1 MDLLVNDVPSDRLLR
16 AGSTVYSFETDFYAG
31 DIRIGVV
38 QGSRVIASAEI
49 EVDPDV
55 TKLVRDEY
63 ATMVSEIARATTALY
78 RLGAVTLPAPAN
90 AIGLRSDLVTLEL
103 IRSNFEPFVRA
114 VSRIAD
120 QPLRALRSTSVV
132 SNIMQARRVDDRAIN
147 SALRSI
153 ASRPASVAE
162 LRAAP
167 RFVSALGG
175 RWIPKIE
182 ERHRSESLDVYENRA
197 ILGFIRWMDG
207 TLASLTVRLSGGGSE
222 GIHPGSLELWAH
234 RLSQWR
240 MRLKAL
246 ARRGVFVDLA
256 PDPTLHSTSAFRMQ
270 PDYASA
276 FAAMARMKAG
286 LGAGA
291 AAPAVPIDRTYR
303 LYEIWCYIN
312 FLLATA
318 NRFPHIVPQ
327 LSDILKGSSISG
339 SLGTY
344 LAQGEASTLALTPEL
359 RMTYQHRLSTKSAQD
374 GAHTLLIE
382 AIPDIT
388 LTRQNGDGQCIGMVV
403 VDPKYRAGASLM
415 DGLRDLHVY
424 RDAILGS
431 NESPLV
437 QSAVAIAPR
446 AHGFPEATGDLPLD
460 RPGVVVA
467 KPGPGHP
474 AIFGRLLDAAIRTLA
489 VA

>member
-1 MDLLVNDVPSDRLLR
+1 MELIINDVPFDRLLR
-16 AGSTVYSFETDFYAG
+16 AGSSFYTFETDFYAG
-31 DIRIGVV
+31 DIRIAVV

-63 ATMVSEIARATTALY
+63 AAMVSEIALATTALY
-78 RLGAVTLPAPAN
+78 RLGNVTMPATAN
-90 AIGLRSDLVTLEL
+90 AIGIRSDLVTLEL
-103 IRSNFEPFVRA
+103 IRSNFEPFVRS

-120 QPLRALRSTSVV
+120 QPLRALQSTSVV

-147 SALRSI
+147 SALRSF

-162 LRAAP
+162 LNAAP
-167 RFVSALGG
+167 WFVSALGG

-197 ILGFIRWMDG
+197 ILGFIRWIDR

-222 GIHPGSLELWAH
+222 GIHPASSALWAY
-234 RLSQWR
+234 RLSEWR

-246 ARRGVFVDLA
+246 ARRGVFADLS
-256 PDPTLHSTSAFRMQ
+256 PEPILHSTSAFRMQ

-286 LGAGA
+286 LGAGS

-312 FLLATA
+312 FLLAAA
-318 NRFPHIVPQ
+318 NRFPHILSQ
-327 LSDILKGSSISG
+327 LSDILKGCSTAG

-344 LAQGEASTLALTPEL
+344 LAQGYASTLDLTPEL
-359 RMTYQHRLSTKSAQD
+359 RLTYQHRISTKLSPD
-374 GAHTLLIE
+374 GSHTILIE

-388 LTRQNGDGQCIGMVV
+388 LTRQNHDGHCIGMVV

-415 DGLRDLHVY
+415 DGIRDLHVY

-431 NESPLV
+431 DDSPLV

-446 AHGFPEATGDLPLD
+446 AHGFPEALENLPKNK
-460 RPGVVVA
+460 PGVVVA
-467 KPGPGHP
+467 KPGAGHP
-474 AIFGRLLDAAIRTLA
+474 AIFVRLLDAAIRRLGIA
-489 VA
+489 